1 MTMNVKKNQINKIRN
16 IGIIAHI
23 DAGKTTTTE
32 RILYYTGV
40 SHKMGEVH
48 DGTATMDWMVQ
59 EQERGI
65 TITSAAT
72 TCFWNDC
79 QINIIDTPGHVDF
92 TIEVE
97 RSLRVLDGAVGIFCA
112 VGGVQPQSETVWRQA
127 DKYQVPRI
135 AFINKMDRMGA
146 NPDKCIKEIED
157 KLQKKVLVLQ
167 APVGIEENF
176 QGIID
181 FLKNEKLIWSDV
193 MGEKP
198 ITQSLN
204 HEEQLIAEVGRDKLI
219 EQLVD
224 VDELMANKFL
234 NGEIIAVDE
243 IKAAIRKATIQHQ
256 FIPVLLGSSFKN
268 KGIQILLDA
277 VCEYLPSPFDKGD
290 EVFGVSSTNI
300 EKKISR
306 KIKDEEAFSAIAFKL
321 FSDPF
326 SGLLTFVRIY
336 SGSIKVGD
344 TVLNVIKD
352 KKEKIQKILRMHA
365 NKRTEIASAGVGEIV
380 ALVGLKNTITGETLS
395 DLKFPIIFDLMKFPE
410 SVISIAIEPKSTA
423 DEAKLNQTLE
433 VLKMEDPTFNSGV
446 NKSTGQLLIYG
457 MGELHLEIILDRLA
471 REHKIIV
478 NSGLPQVFY
487 KETIKSQCEFES
499 SFERE
504 INGKVFNYKFSIF
517 LEQIEILNKDQPDFE
532 SQIENKI
539 LKKPYGDLLKK
550 YFNEV
555 IPEFCRGGVMSGYPM
570 TQIKVSLKIFE
581 ALNDDFSD
589 VSFKM
594 ALHSALRD
602 AARKAGVS
610 LMEPIMSLEIMT
622 PPNYSGE
629 IIGDLNSRRG
639 KIQNIEVISNLE
651 KIQAIVPMSE
661 LLGYSTVI
669 RSKTQGRATFTMQFD
684 HYTSMNQNQTNQI
697 LQKLGIYIA

>member
-1 MTMNVKKNQINKIRN
+1 MNIKKFALNKIRN

-32 RILYYTGV
+32 RVLYYTGV

-72 TCFWNDC
+72 TCFWSDC

-97 RSLRVLDGAVGIFCA
+97 RSLRVLDGAVGVFCA

-146 NPDKCIKEIED
+146 SPTKCITEISE

-167 APVGIEENF
+167 APVGEEETF
-176 QGIID
+176 KGVID
-181 FLKNEKLIWSDV
+181 FIHQQKMIWSDV

-198 ITQSLN
+198 SIEPLN
-204 HEEQLIAEVGRDKLI
+204 EDDKIAVNIGRDQLI
-219 EQLVD
+219 EQLID
-224 VDELMANKFL
+224 IDENLANKFL
-234 NGEIIAVDE
+234 NGEEISTTE
-243 IKAAIRKATIQHQ
+243 IKKAIRAATIHHQ
-256 FIPVLLGSSFKN
+256 YIPLLMGASFKN
-268 KGIQILLDA
+268 KGIQPLLDA
-277 VCEYLPSPFDKGD
+277 VCDYLPSPIDKG
-290 EVFGVSSTNI
+290 GVVSGLSSVSN
-300 EKKISR
+300 EKKVSR
-306 KIKDEEAFSAIAFKL
+306 KVQDEESFSAIAFKL

-336 SGSIKVGD
+336 SGKIEVGD
-344 TVLNVIKD
+344 SVLNVIKD

-365 NKRTEIASAGVGEIV
+365 NKRTEVPFAGAGEIV
-380 ALVGLKNTITGETLS
+380 ALVGLKHTITGETLS
-395 DLKFPIIFDLMKFPE
+395 DLKAPILFDLMKFPE
-410 SVISIAIEPKSTA
+410 SVISIAIEAKSST
-423 DEAKLNQTLE
+423 DEAKLNQALE
-433 VLKMEDPTFNSGV
+433 ILKMEDPTFNCNV

-471 REHKIIV
+471 REHKVIV

-487 KETIKSQCEFES
+487 KETIKTSQSLETNFQRDLNGRMYIYKFILEIDHINDLEKDQAEFEAT
-499 SFERE
+499 
-504 INGKVFNYKFSIF
+504 
-517 LEQIEILNKDQPDFE
+517 
-532 SQIENKI
+532 IENKV
-539 LKKPYGDLLKK
+539 LKTPYGDQLKK

-570 TQIKVSLKIFE
+570 TQIKVKLKHFE
-581 ALNDDFSD
+581 AENDDFSD
-589 VSFKM
+589 VAFKM
-594 ALHSALRD
+594 AMHSALRD
-602 AARKAGVS
+602 IAQKAGVA

-622 PPNYSGE
+622 PSNYSGD

-639 KIQNIEVISNLE
+639 KIQHIEVVNNLE
-651 KIQAIVPMSE
+651 KIQSIVPMSE
-661 LLGYSTVI
+661 LLGYSTVL

-684 HYTSMNQNQTNQI
+684 HYISMNASQTKQI

>member
-1 MTMNVKKNQINKIRN
+1 MNIKKYPLSKIRN

-32 RILYYTGV
+32 RVLYYTGV

-97 RSLRVLDGAVGIFCA
+97 RSLRVLDGAVGVFCA

-146 NPDKCIKEIED
+146 NPTKCISEISE

-167 APVGIEENF
+167 APVGAEETF
-176 QGIID
+176 QGVID
-181 FLKNEKLIWSDV
+181 FLKNEKLIWTDV

-198 ITQSLN
+198 ITHPLT
-204 HEEQLIAEVGRDKLI
+204 EDDKLLVTDGRDKLI
-219 EQLVD
+219 EQLID
-224 VDELMANKFL
+224 IDESLANKFL
-234 NGEIIAVDE
+234 NGEEISSDE
-243 IKAAIRKATIQHQ
+243 IKAAIRKATIHHQ
-256 FIPVLLGSSFKN
+256 YIPVLLGASFKN
-268 KGIQILLDA
+268 KGIQSLLDA
-277 VCEYLPSPFDKGD
+277 VCDYLPSPIDKGD
-290 EVFGVSSTNI
+290 EITGLSAINS
-300 EKKISR
+300 EKKVKR
-306 KIKDEEAFSAIAFKL
+306 KIKVDEAFSAIAFKL

-336 SGSIKVGD
+336 SGSISVGD

-365 NKRTEIASAGVGEIV
+365 NKRTEVPQAGVGEIV
-380 ALVGLKNTITGETLS
+380 ALVGLKTTITGETLS
-395 DLKFPIIFDLMKFPE
+395 DIKSPIIFDPMNFPE
-410 SVISIAIEPKSTA
+410 SVISIAIEPKSSA

-433 VLKMEDPTFNSGV
+433 ILKMEDPTFNCGV

-471 REHKIIV
+471 REHKVAV

-487 KETIKSQCEFES
+487 KETIKSNCDFDAKFERDFNGKLYSYTFSISLERIEELKKDQAEFEATIESKLLKS
-499 SFERE
+499 SF
-504 INGKVFNYKFSIF
+504 G
-517 LEQIEILNKDQPDFE
+517 DQ
-532 SQIENKI
+532 
-539 LKKPYGDLLKK
+539 LKK
-550 YFNEV
+550 YFTEV
-555 IPEFCRGGVMSGYPM
+555 VPEFCRGGVMSGYPM
-570 TQIKVSLKIFE
+570 TQIKVKLETFE
-581 ALNDDFSD
+581 VLNDEFNE
-589 VSFKM
+589 VAFKM
-594 ALHSALRD
+594 AMHGALRD
-602 AARKAGVS
+602 AARSAGVS

-622 PPNYSGE
+622 PSNYSGE

-639 KIQNIEVISNLE
+639 KIQNIEVVSNLE
-651 KIQAIVPMSE
+651 KIQSAVPMSE
-661 LLGYSTVI
+661 LLGYSTVL
-669 RSKTQGRATFTMQFD
+669 RSKTQGRATFSMQFD
-684 HYTSMNQNQTNQI
+684 HYASMNQNQTNHI